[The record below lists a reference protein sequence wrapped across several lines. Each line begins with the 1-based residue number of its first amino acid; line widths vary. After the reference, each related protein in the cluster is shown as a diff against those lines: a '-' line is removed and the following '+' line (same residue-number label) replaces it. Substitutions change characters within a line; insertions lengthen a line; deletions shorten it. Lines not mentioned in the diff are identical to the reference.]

1 MMQEEIIDLVRK
13 YLANQLPP
21 EEKAAFEQRLAADP
35 AFAAAAAETA
45 TVFKALVAA
54 GDRELEEKLMALS
67 KELNQ
72 MNASALTPNRT
83 SVNIRAM
90 TSYSRII
97 YAAAVLV
104 GLLVIVLPLWL
115 MNRPDGAAPD
125 APEDIY
131 AANFTIPPAPEAR
144 SEESSAAKWRQ
155 AFAQGDYKTSVAQ
168 LEGLLADTTFTGRSE
183 ASLYLGIAQLA
194 LDNPGAAL
202 QALRQVNSD
211 SFDWESAQWYSAL
224 ALLKSNRIEEAK
236 QVFRRIAGQ
245 NAHPH
250 HNEAKKILSEL

>member
-1 MMQEEIIDLVRK
+1 MIHEEIIDIVRK

-45 TVFKALVAA
+45 TVFNAIAAA
-54 GDRELEEKLMALS
+54 GDQELEEKLKALS

-72 MNASALTPNRT
+72 MNAIASTPNST
-83 SVNIRAM
+83 SANIRTM

-97 YAAAVLV
+97 YAAAILV
-104 GLLVIVLPLWL
+104 GLLVVVLPLWL

-144 SEESSAAKWRQ
+144 GDDGAGQRWRP
-155 AFAQGDYKTSVAQ
+155 AFARGDYKTAAAQ

-194 LDNPGAAL
+194 LDDPGAAL
-202 QALRQVNSD
+202 QTLSRVSSD
-211 SFDWESAQWYSAL
+211 SFDWDSAQWYSAL
-224 ALLKSNRIEEAK
+224 ALLKSKRVGEAR
-236 QVFRRIAGQ
+236 QIFARIAGQ
-245 NAHPH
+245 NSHPYQH
-250 HNEAKKILSEL
+250 AAKKILNGL